1 MSYRLVFALVVA
13 IAAPGV
19 AVAEPDARLVA
30 LGQRQFL
37 RCASCHAIEAGQ
49 PTRIGPNLHGVVGR
63 PAGSLPGYAY
73 SPAMKAQHFVWT
85 EAKLDA
91 WLTRPAAVVPG
102 TAMAFEGL
110 PRPED
115 RAALI
120 AYLSTRK

>member
-1 MSYRLVFALVVA
+1 VSYRLVFALVVA